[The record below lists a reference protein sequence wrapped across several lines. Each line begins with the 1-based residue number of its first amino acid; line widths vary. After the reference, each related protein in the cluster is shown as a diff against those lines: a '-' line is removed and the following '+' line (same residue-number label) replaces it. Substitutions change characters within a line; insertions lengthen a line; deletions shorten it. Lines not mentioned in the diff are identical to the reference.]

1 MREYNVSDDNDNNND
16 IVDIIVIYFLFV
28 CLLFNIF
35 KRRHTKIVTD
45 VKINVTIS
53 NILSKSCD
61 SCQKIINSAK
71 ILLIK

>member
-45 VKINVTIS
+45 VKINV
-53 NILSKSCD
+53 SKSCD